1 MKKQLA
7 TLLAVTAL
15 GIGVLSGCGVSA
27 ASNSTG
33 SSSDSAGAI
42 EITNVSYDPTRE
54 LYAAYNDLFAK
65 HWKEKKGQDVS
76 VVQSH
81 GGSGKQALEVANGL
95 QADVL
100 LAWENEAFLS
110 LDEHPGEYE
119 IVVPSVSILCQPTV
133 SVVDEVVDKRGTRD
147 VATEYLNYLYSD
159 EAQKLEAEWY
169 YRPSDQDI
177 LKQFEYQGQ
186 SNTISE
192 LPQDGKWIIT
202 NVDLTDISHFG
213 GWTEASKKH
222 FADGGLFDSIYEEKN

>member
-65 HWKEKKGQDVS
+65 HWKEEKGQDVS

-81 GGSGKQALEVANGL
+81 GALEG
-95 QADVL
+95 
-100 LAWENEAFLS
+100 ENRRGCG
-110 LDEHPGEYE
+110 DH
-119 IVVPSVSILCQPTV
+119 TV
-133 SVVDEVVDKRGTRD
+133 SRWFRKAG
-147 VATEYLNYLYSD
+147 A
-159 EAQKLEAEWY
+159 
-169 YRPSDQDI
+169 
-177 LKQFEYQGQ
+177 
-186 SNTISE
+186 
-192 LPQDGKWIIT
+192 
-202 NVDLTDISHFG
+202 
-213 GWTEASKKH
+213 
-222 FADGGLFDSIYEEKN
+222 